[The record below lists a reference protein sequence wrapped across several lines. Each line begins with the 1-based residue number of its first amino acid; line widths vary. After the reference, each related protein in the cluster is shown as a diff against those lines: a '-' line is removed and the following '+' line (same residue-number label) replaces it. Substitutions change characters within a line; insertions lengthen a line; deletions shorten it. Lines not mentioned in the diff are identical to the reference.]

1 MNRLNDSELSI
12 DLISREDLREKL
24 NRGDK
29 FKLVNALGDWAFEA
43 KRIPGSINISN
54 MQALKKAMH
63 EKMLDPDDEII
74 IHCSN
79 PLCPA
84 SIIGYQI
91 LVRNGNKNVRRY
103 AGGIQDWE
111 EAGYPLEGNLVA

>member
-1 MNRLNDSELSI
+1 VNELNDSELSI
-12 DLISREDLREKL
+12 NLISREELREKL

-43 KRIPGSINISN
+43 KRIPGSISISN

-91 LVRNGNKNVRRY
+91 LVRNGYKNVRRY

>member
-1 MNRLNDSELSI
+1 MN
-12 DLISREDLREKL
+12 LISREELKQKL
-24 NRGDK
+24 DRGDQ

-54 MQALKKAMH
+54 MQDARR
-63 EKMLDPDDEII
+63 MLHSDDDIV

-84 SIIGYQI
+84 SIIGYQFLI
-91 LVRNGNKNVRRY
+91 HNGYKKVRRY
-103 AGGIQDWE
+103 AGGLQDWE
-111 EAGYPLEGNLVA
+111 EAGYPLEGNLVD

>member
-1 MNRLNDSELSI
+1 MA
-12 DLISREDLREKL
+12 SRTLTKQEIQHR
-24 NRGDK
+24 N
-29 FKLVNALGDWAFEA
+29 LGDWAFEA

-91 LVRNGNKNVRRY
+91 FERNGYKNVRRY
-103 AGGIQDWE
+103 PGGIQDWVPSM
-111 EAGYPLEGNLVA
+111 GWR

>member
-1 MNRLNDSELSI
+1 MN
-12 DLISREDLREKL
+12 LISREELKEKL
-24 NRGDK
+24 DRGDK

-54 MQALKKAMH
+54 MEALRKAMH
-63 EKMLDPDDEII
+63 EKILDPDDEII

-79 PLCPA
+79 PFCPA
-84 SIIGYQI
+84 SIVGYHT
-91 LVRNGNKNVRRY
+91 LVRNGYRNVRRY

>member
-1 MNRLNDSELSI
+1 MNGLDDSELSKN
-12 DLISREDLREKL
+12 LISREELREKL

-43 KRIPGSINISN
+43 KRIPGSININN
-54 MQALKKAMH
+54 MQALNEAMH

-91 LVRNGNKNVRRY
+91 LVSNGYKNVRRY

-111 EAGYPLEGNLVA
+111 EAGYPLEGKLVA

>member
-1 MNRLNDSELSI
+1 MNRLNDSELSM
-12 DLISREDLREKL
+12 DLISREELREKL
-24 NRGDK
+24 NHGDK

-43 KRIPGSINISN
+43 KRIPSSINISN

-63 EKMLDPDDEII
+63 EKMLNPDDEII

-79 PLCPA
+79 PVCPA

-91 LVRNGNKNVRRY
+91 LVRNGYKNVRRY